1 MAWLQGLAGKAEG
14 FLNKMD
20 QTAAVSLQQP
30 GSTEKLN
37 ASTTDETW
45 NTLHRIRRSGSN
57 SSTVSDFTD
66 GSSGRRIGGGG
77 QAAHTIDETSDD
89 FTVNSIRRT
98 ASHQDFEWPSSS
110 PTASPSR
117 SKQHKRSSSGKKSV
131 DLFAELNASTAG
143 EGRKDGADGL
153 SINRSTNDS
162 PLAVDVDGD
171 SSDVLPSASTESE
184 LNGSGPALETVAREN
199 QLMKSELQSQ
209 SRELSMALNRVKR
222 AEQGWLVFL
231 FVFTCLGF

>member
-1 MAWLQGLAGKAEG
+1 M
-14 FLNKMD
+14 
-20 QTAAVSLQQP
+20 
-30 GSTEKLN
+30 
-37 ASTTDETW
+37 
-45 NTLHRIRRSGSN
+45 
-57 SSTVSDFTD
+57 
-66 GSSGRRIGGGG
+66 GGGA

-117 SKQHKRSSSGKKSV
+117 SKQHKRSSSGKKSM

-143 EGRKDGADGL
+143 EGRNDVTDGL
-153 SINRSTNDS
+153 SINQATDDS
-162 PLAVDVDGD
+162 PLVVDVDGD
-171 SSDVLPSASTESE
+171 SSDVLPSASTESV
-184 LNGSGPALETVAREN
+184 LNGSGPGLETVAREN

-222 AEQGWLVFL
+222 AEQGWIAFSVYL
-231 FVFTCLGF
+231 FGILTSIVNNY